1 MPVTLFE
8 LTVPRFQRALGVI
21 VHLLD
26 RAEAQF
32 RAEGRNVSDL
42 AGLRLAAD
50 MNPLPAQIASA
61 IDNAVGAAA
70 RLRGRPHAPVTGL
83 ATVADV
89 RAALARAL
97 AELGALTPGD
107 FEGAEGRE
115 IVLPSPKGARRF
127 PALDY
132 VLNLALPNVQFHTAM
147 VYALLRAEGLDI
159 GKRDFLGEL
168 PPRAAQA
175 PSRADGPRA
184 TQGATLGRTT

>member
-8 LTVPRFQRALGVI
+8 LTLPRFRRALGVI

-42 AGLRLAAD
+42 TNLRLAPD

-70 RLRGRPHAPVTGL
+70 RLRGLPHLPVSGL
-83 ATVADV
+83 ATLEDV
-89 RAALARAL
+89 RAALAGAL
-97 AELGALTPGD
+97 AELNDWTPGD
-107 FEGAEGRE
+107 FDGAEERE
-115 IVLPSPKGARRF
+115 IVLPSPKGARHF
-127 PALDY
+127 PAVDY
-132 VLNLALPNVQFHTAM
+132 VLNLALPNVQFHTAI

-168 PPRAAQA
+168 PPR
-175 PSRADGPRA
+175 
-184 TQGATLGRTT
+184 RTEG

>member
-8 LTVPRFQRALGVI
+8 LTVPRFHRALGVI

-26 RAEAQF
+26 RAEAHF

-42 AGLRLAAD
+42 AGLRLAPD
-50 MNPLPAQIASA
+50 MNPFFVQIASA

-70 RLRGRPHAPVTGL
+70 RLRGLPHAQVSGL
-83 ATVADV
+83 ATLGDV
-89 RAALARAL
+89 RAALDRAL
-97 AELGALTPGD
+97 AALSALSPGD
-107 FEGAEGRE
+107 FEGAEDRE
-115 IVLPSPKGARRF
+115 IILPSPKGARHF

-132 VLNLALPNVQFHTAM
+132 VLNLALPNVQFHTTI

-168 PPRAAQA
+168 PARR
-175 PSRADGPRA
+175 PSGP
-184 TQGATLGRTT
+184 G